1 MHIFIADDD
10 PDDILFL
17 KEAFKEI
24 SKNIKITSA
33 KNGQE
38 LLKFVQLVIPN
49 LIVLDINMPCM
60 DGLDCLE
67 ELRRSKRLDHVP
79 IIMYSTGIRE
89 EHIDRSYA
97 LGASRYIKKPTYV
110 SSITQQMSTL
120 VSLNMADLRSQPPR
134 DKFFIGLN
142 ETTGF

>member
-1 MHIFIADDD
+1 MLQKPSFLSNKRMHIFIADDD

-67 ELRRSKRLDHVP
+67 ELRRSKRLGSCSHNNV
-79 IIMYSTGIRE
+79 
-89 EHIDRSYA
+89 
-97 LGASRYIKKPTYV
+97 
-110 SSITQQMSTL
+110 
-120 VSLNMADLRSQPPR
+120 LNRH
-134 DKFFIGLN
+134 
-142 ETTGF
+142 